1 MFSLLLAGPASN
13 GPLVESTI
21 CEKYA
26 KRAANF
32 VQQCKVRMSSQ
43 GIRVI
48 KLDHVEI
55 SAEPWNWEFAI
66 TQRDQI
72 TRYFAHKKKEQPA
85 LWNGRVLLMHRC
97 TLSNRVLRGGCFTTE
112 FANFLAWRDSNYP
125 DSTIRDFFAV
135 LVCVLPTVPT
145 SLVKW
150 GRIPHDLACVIFPAA
165 RRNPTIFAR
174 MACWTSP

>member
-1 MFSLLLAGPASN
+1 MNPANFCIQRFSLLLAGPASD

-48 KLDHVEI
+48 KLDRVEI

-72 TRYFAHKKKEQPA
+72 TRSQEKRAA
-85 LWNGRVLLMHRC
+85 G
-97 TLSNRVLRGGCFTTE
+97 
-112 FANFLAWRDSNYP
+112 
-125 DSTIRDFFAV
+125 
-135 LVCVLPTVPT
+135 TVEWSSPPYA
-145 SLVKW
+145 SL
-150 GRIPHDLACVIFPAA
+150 HA
-165 RRNPTIFAR
+165 
-174 MACWTSP
+174 